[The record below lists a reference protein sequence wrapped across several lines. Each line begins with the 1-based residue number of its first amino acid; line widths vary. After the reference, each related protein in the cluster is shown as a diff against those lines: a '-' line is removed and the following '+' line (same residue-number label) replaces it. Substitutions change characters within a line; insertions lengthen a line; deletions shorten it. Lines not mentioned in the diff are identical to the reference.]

1 MGKRIAE
8 WYTKHKVKIELVIA
22 LLVIVFIVNRL
33 IALISWLGNDNS
45 NTQVNNVNTEL
56 NDSIT
61 ENLNSVS
68 LGSETGLITGTTI
81 TQSQSED
88 LNFIDQ
94 FIAYCNNGQI
104 QEAYD
109 LLSNDCKEEMYPELS
124 VFQSAY
130 YKPVFGGRAKQV
142 SVENWSGNIYRI
154 LVNED
159 SLSTGNYSEETQ
171 YQDYIT
177 VIDQDDT
184 KKLNINGFLS
194 KRTLNETGE
203 NNNIQITATECNS
216 YMDYTTYTFRVT
228 NNRENAILLANINNI
243 NSIYIEDD
251 NGVAYTAYL
260 HELTEGELTVNA
272 GATKE
277 VTIKYYSKYGSR
289 KNIVSIVFPNIELN
303 YNVLGLKEYGFI
315 QINL

>member
-94 FIAYCNNGQI
+94 FISYCNN
-104 QEAYD
+104 
-109 LLSNDCKEEMYPELS
+109 
-124 VFQSAY
+124 
-130 YKPVFGGRAKQV
+130 
-142 SVENWSGNIYRI
+142 
-154 LVNED
+154 
-159 SLSTGNYSEETQ
+159 
-171 YQDYIT
+171 
-177 VIDQDDT
+177 
-184 KKLNINGFLS
+184 
-194 KRTLNETGE
+194 
-203 NNNIQITATECNS
+203 
-216 YMDYTTYTFRVT
+216 
-228 NNRENAILLANINNI
+228 
-243 NSIYIEDD
+243 
-251 NGVAYTAYL
+251 
-260 HELTEGELTVNA
+260 
-272 GATKE
+272 
-277 VTIKYYSKYGSR
+277 
-289 KNIVSIVFPNIELN
+289 
-303 YNVLGLKEYGFI
+303 
-315 QINL
+315 

>member
-8 WYTKHKVKIELVIA
+8 WYIKHKVKIELVIA
-22 LLVIVFIVNRL
+22 LLVIAFIVNRL
-33 IALISWLGNDNS
+33 IALISWLNNDNS
-45 NTQVNNVNTEL
+45 NAQVNDVNTEISG
-56 NDSIT
+56 SIA

-68 LGSETGLITGTTI
+68 LGSETGLITGATM

-130 YKPVFGGRAKQV
+130 YQPVFEGREKQV
-142 SVENWSGNIYRI
+142 TIENWSGNIYRI
-154 LVNED
+154 SVNED
-159 SLSTGNYSEETQ
+159 SLSTGNYSDEAQ

-177 VIDQDDT
+177 VIDQEDT
-184 KKLNINGFLS
+184 KRLNINGFLN
-194 KRTLNETGE
+194 KRTLNKTGE
-203 NNNIQITATECNS
+203 NNNIQITVTECNS
-216 YMDYTTYTFRVT
+216 YMDYTTYTYRVT
-228 NNRENAILLANINNI
+228 NNSENAILLANINNI

-260 HELTEGELTVNA
+260 HELTEGQLTLNA
-272 GATKE
+272 GATRE